1 MRAIKTC
8 LGGNEEEG
16 PYAHDAEGEKGVLL
30 LCVCVCVCWSTVCV
44 CATFKVVFIYFFNNA
59 FIFEEKKSSAEESHK
74 AMCAAQQQPW
84 KRTHARTHT
93 YSIMVFEP
101 IDIMSVGVGNIK
113 EVACPYC
120 RCTKTS

>member
-1 MRAIKTC
+1 MLSLLKRRKAVRESRTKPC
-8 LGGNEEEG
+8 VRHSSSLE
-16 PYAHDAEGEKGVLL
+16 AHA
-30 LCVCVCVCWSTVCV
+30 
-44 CATFKVVFIYFFNNA
+44 
-59 FIFEEKKSSAEESHK
+59 H
-74 AMCAAQQQPW
+74 
-84 KRTHARTHT
+84 THTRTHT